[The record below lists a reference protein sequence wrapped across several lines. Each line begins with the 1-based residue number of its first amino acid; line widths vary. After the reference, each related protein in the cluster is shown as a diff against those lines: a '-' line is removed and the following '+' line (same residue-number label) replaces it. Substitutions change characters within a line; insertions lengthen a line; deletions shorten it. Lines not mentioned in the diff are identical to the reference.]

1 MAMENKILKGVKTIG
16 KALTNPN
23 TIENGGGL
31 SSLIVRRRVN
41 TAGGLTAVGIVGGI
55 TLASEGLKGHNRA
68 KLGRVSYGD
77 GPARM
82 TNSFASGVVP
92 AMKRASGGNYGA
104 FSDMAEEIVASPGIT
119 GAIDDYGA
127 SPELISALYN
137 MGGR

>member
-1 MAMENKILKGVKTIG
+1 MAMESKILKGVKTVG
-16 KALTNPN
+16 KALTSSN

-31 SSLIVRRRVN
+31 SSLIVRRKFN
-41 TAGGLTAVGIVGGI
+41 TAGGLTAVGIVGGA
-55 TLASEGLKGHNRA
+55 TLVSEGLKGHNRA

-82 TNSFASGVVP
+82 TNSFTTGAVQ
-92 AMKRASGGNYGA
+92 AMKRASGGNYAA
-104 FSDMAEEIVASPGIT
+104 FSDMAEEVVASPGLT
-119 GAIDDYGA
+119 GMIDDYGA